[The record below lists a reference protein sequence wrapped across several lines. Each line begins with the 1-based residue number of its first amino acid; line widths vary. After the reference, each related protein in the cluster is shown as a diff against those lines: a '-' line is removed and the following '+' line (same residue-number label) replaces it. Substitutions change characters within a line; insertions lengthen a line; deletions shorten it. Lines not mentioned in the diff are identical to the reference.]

1 MKIEIV
7 IYTEINNPYCT
18 MAKQWLDINNYEYDE
33 QVQND
38 QHEIQ
43 ALYESLEIMFN
54 LTKVDSL
61 PQILVN
67 GEYVGGFDKLLR
79 TKLV

>member
-7 IYTEINNPYCT
+7 IYTETNNPFCG

-33 QVQND
+33 QVQNGP
-38 QHEIQ
+38 HEIQ
-43 ALYESLEIMFN
+43 GLYESLEIMFN
-54 LTKVDSL
+54 TKVDSL

-79 TKLV
+79 TELV